1 MSDFFFVS
9 YVTLWVV
16 VALLAYAV
24 LAMMKRLYRIALP
37 ASDRGLP
44 VGAPFPL
51 ASRAGSGADGADV
64 MDRANGTVGTPPPA
78 GIFAIFTAADCHA
91 CKQVYP
97 VVEQFRRRHP
107 RHRFELYMLASEEEG
122 APIAQALAGALT
134 TTFVDDLG
142 TYEVPGVPFAY
153 YLSGDGTVLSKGVF
167 HEAAHLEHLIAT
179 GKKALGRSA

>member
-1 MSDFFFVS
+1 MSEFFLLS
-9 YVTLWVV
+9 YWTLWGV

-24 LAMMKRLYRIALP
+24 LAMMKRLYRISLP

-51 ASRAGSGADGADV
+51 VSRAERAADEEQ
-64 MDRANGTVGTPPPA
+64 PPP

-97 VVEQFRRRHP
+97 VVEQFSMRYP
-107 RHRFELYMLASEEEG
+107 RHRFELYMLATEEEG
-122 APIAQALAGALT
+122 APIVQAHASALGA
-134 TTFVDDLG
+134 TFVDDLG
-142 TYEVPGVPFAY
+142 SYEVPGVPFAY
-153 YLSGDGTVLSKGVF
+153 FLAGDGTVLSKGVF

-179 GKKALGRSA
+179 GKKALRRSA